1 MFAIDFGAHWP
12 QKGHKMLL
20 ETGPTGQTGVMKLQ
34 EVSGLIFPTPTRDAH
49 KVPEVPALLGR
60 CSNTQGLPKYRH
72 KVLK

>member
-34 EVSGLIFPTPTRDAH
+34 EVSGLIFPPPPGMPTRYLKFQRFWAGVQIP
-49 KVPEVPALLGR
+49 KVYP
-60 CSNTQGLPKYRH
+60 NTDIKS
-72 KVLK
+72 